1 MINISIKQF
10 ILKTSIQIKEKD
22 YWTTNLQVRL
32 TRTKL
37 PQMLTLGHVSSVY
50 IEILITNSEY
60 CLL

>member
-50 IEILITNSEY
+50 TEILTANSEY